1 MNRIFRSKI
10 MSKELKFLNGLSQ
23 ARQTEET
30 LSYRVLTFKNRVSV
44 FAKDLLCKSFGHCLV
59 FKAHKMALYM
69 GV

>member
-1 MNRIFRSKI
+1 

-44 FAKDLLCKSFGHCLV
+44 FEKDLLGKSFGHCLV
-59 FKAHKMALYM
+59 FKAHKMVLYM